1 MLRSINEIGPQ
12 EMSLEPE
19 LLTARAASGWNE
31 AQLISA

>member
-1 MLRSINEIGPQ
+1 MTEMSPQ